1 MHGCQLDVR
10 FSALIASR
18 TMRMN
23 DETSKER
30 DATIG
35 DYGFLMF
42 LTLINVLSIVDRN
55 LLASMAN
62 WIKPELNLTNTQF
75 GLLTGL
81 IFILFYAF
89 AGIFM
94 GVLADRV
101 NRTRLIAFGLAVWSA
116 LTAISGMAKGF
127 VSLAIPRLFIGVGE
141 SIMTPT
147 SMSILS
153 DRFPSKNLGFA
164 AGFYYMAAPIGISV
178 SLLIVAYLEP
188 LVGWRGCFYVLGTL
202 GVGFS
207 VVMFFLRETPR
218 RSATKVAASS
228 TKPAEMPSIKEMLVV
243 AKNAFARSPALVM
256 TVFGAVTFHIF
267 LGAAMFE
274 QLWFVEERGFDRN
287 EIAAITGWMA
297 LGAGIAGNLFGGMGS
312 DYFLKKTGFG
322 RPMFMFWIA
331 LFIMPLMLAYRL
343 IDPGSPLF
351 WVGMFMGFFQLG
363 CLFGPVFGTIQELV
377 PPHIRG
383 TVTAV
388 ALLMINIVGIGFGV
402 TASGLFVD
410 WLITNEFDSPYTTS
424 MVFFTCISFLTIPL
438 FFFAGRRFEQDRQ
451 ALRDAMAST
460 SSTPGWGI
468 C

>member
-1 MHGCQLDVR
+1 
-10 FSALIASR
+10 
-18 TMRMN
+18 MN
-23 DETSKER
+23 DSSFTEMPTGEER
-30 DATIG
+30 DATLG

-55 LLASMAN
+55 ILGSMAN
-62 WIKPELNLTNTQF
+62 WIKPELNLTNTEF

-89 AGIFM
+89 AGVFT

-101 NRTRLIAFGLAVWSA
+101 NRTRLIAFGLAAWSI
-116 LTAISGMAKGF
+116 LTAVSGMAKGF
-127 VSLAIPRLFIGVGE
+127 ISLAIPRLFIGIGE

-164 AGFYYMAAPIGISV
+164 SGFYYMAAPLGLSA
-178 SLLIVAYLEP
+178 SLLLVAYVEP
-188 LVGWRGCFYVLGTL
+188 LVGWRGCFYILGAL
-202 GVGFS
+202 GVAFS
-207 VVMFFLRETPR
+207 IVMYFMRETPR
-218 RSATKVAASS
+218 RSAEKLAAESG
-228 TKPAEMPSIKEMLVV
+228 KPVELPSVKEMLVV
-243 AKNAFARSPALVM
+243 AKNSFARSPALVM
-256 TVFGAVTFHIF
+256 TVFGAVSFHVF

-297 LGAGIAGNLFGGMGS
+297 LVAGVSGNLFGGVGS
-312 DYFLKKTGFG
+312 DYFLKKTGLG

-331 LFIMPLMLAYRL
+331 LFVMPMMLVYRL
-343 IDPGSPLF
+343 VEPGTPMF
-351 WVGMFMGFFQLG
+351 WFGMFLGFFQLG

-383 TVTAV
+383 TVTAI
-388 ALLMINIVGIGFGV
+388 AILLINVVGIGFGV

-410 WLITNEFDSPYTTS
+410 WLINNEFDNPYTTS
-424 MVFFTCISFLTIPL
+424 MVFFTCISFITIPL
-438 FFFAGRRFEQDRQ
+438 FYFAGRRFEQDKN
-451 ALRDAMAST
+451 ALHQL
-460 SSTPGWGI
+460 I
-468 C
+468 YE

>member
-1 MHGCQLDVR
+1 
-10 FSALIASR
+10 
-18 TMRMN
+18 MN
-23 DETSKER
+23 DSSFTEMPTGEER
-30 DATIG
+30 DATLG

-55 LLASMAN
+55 ILGSMAN
-62 WIKPELNLTNTQF
+62 WIKPELNLTNTEF

-89 AGIFM
+89 AGVFT

-101 NRTRLIAFGLAVWSA
+101 NRTRLIAFGLAAWSI
-116 LTAISGMAKGF
+116 LTAVSGMAKGF
-127 VSLAIPRLFIGVGE
+127 ISLAIPRLFIGIGE

-164 AGFYYMAAPIGISV
+164 SGFYYMAAPLGLSA
-178 SLLIVAYLEP
+178 SLLLVAYVEP
-188 LVGWRGCFYVLGTL
+188 LVGWRGCFYILGAL
-202 GVGFS
+202 GVAFS
-207 VVMFFLRETPR
+207 IVMYFMRETPR
-218 RSATKVAASS
+218 RSAEKLAAESG
-228 TKPAEMPSIKEMLVV
+228 KPVELPSVKEMLVV
-243 AKNAFARSPALVM
+243 AKNSFARSPALVM
-256 TVFGAVTFHIF
+256 TVFGAVSFHVF

-297 LGAGIAGNLFGGMGS
+297 LVAGVSGNLFGGVGS
-312 DYFLKKTGFG
+312 DYFLKKTGLG

-331 LFIMPLMLAYRL
+331 LFVMPMMLVYRL
-343 IDPGSPLF
+343 VEPGTPMF
-351 WVGMFMGFFQLG
+351 WFGMFLGFFQLG

-383 TVTAV
+383 TVTAI
-388 ALLMINIVGIGFGV
+388 AILLINVVGIGFGV

-410 WLITNEFDSPYTTS
+410 WLINNESDNPYTTS
-424 MVFFTCISFLTIPL
+424 MVFFTCISFITIPL
-438 FFFAGRRFEQDRQ
+438 FYFAGRRFEQDKN
-451 ALRDAMAST
+451 ALHQL
-460 SSTPGWGI
+460 I
-468 C
+468 YE